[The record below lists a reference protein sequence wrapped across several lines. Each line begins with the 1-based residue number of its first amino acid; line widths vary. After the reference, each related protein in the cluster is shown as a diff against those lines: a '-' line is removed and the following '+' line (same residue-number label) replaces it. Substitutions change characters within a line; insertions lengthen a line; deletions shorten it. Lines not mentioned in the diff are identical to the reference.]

1 MKTRRVHSYLL
12 PGRPA
17 RLGGFTLYEVL
28 FAVMI
33 LGMGI
38 AGVMMAM
45 GSAADLNGEGIRMTK
60 ASFLAQQ
67 IREWTL
73 DVPFRDPDTPD
84 NPPGKDGLS
93 PLSFVDD
100 LDDLYVA
107 DGLTYSPPVS
117 PPLGDYIT
125 GSDSDMAPIYLTN
138 MTGWSQT
145 IVMTWRSPNDP
156 TQTVDPGDSD
166 LIHVQVTISENGEDL
181 LTTGWLIRE
190 ND

>member
-1 MKTRRVHSYLL
+1 M
-12 PGRPA
+12 
-17 RLGGFTLYEVL
+17 
-28 FAVMI
+28 FAVLI

-38 AGVMMAM
+38 AAVMMAM
-45 GSAADLNGEGIRMTK
+45 GSAADLNSEGVRMTK

-73 DVPFRDPDTPD
+73 DLPFRDPDTPD

-100 LDDLYVA
+100 LDDLYVP

-117 PPLGDYIT
+117 PPLGDYID
-125 GSDSDMAPIYLTN
+125 GQDSDMAPIYLTN
-138 MTGWSQT
+138 MTGWSQK
-145 IVMTWRSPNDP
+145 IVMTWRSTSDP
-156 TQTVDPGDSD
+156 TQTVDPGNSD
-166 LIHVQVTISENGEDL
+166 LIHVQVTVSENGEDL